1 VKVSIKDFDVAMEVK
16 NNGIELDVADPQG
29 NHIGD
34 LIVTRTRLIWCPGR
48 TTRPNGKQIEWDD
61 FIAYMNSRP

>member
-1 VKVSIKDFDVAMEVK
+1 MKVWIKDFDVEMELK

-34 LIVTRTRLIWCPGR
+34 LIVTKTQLIWCQGR
-48 TTRPNGKQIEWDD
+48 IRRANGKTVSWND
-61 FIAYMNSRP
+61 FIEFMNSR